1 MITICE
7 NKSAEKEKPKITRV
21 LGKKRTV
28 IQLNGAQIEII
39 SKCEQTNKTKGI
51 KSINLKFNE

>member
-1 MITICE
+1 MICE

-39 SKCEQTNKTKGI
+39 SKWEQTNKTKGI